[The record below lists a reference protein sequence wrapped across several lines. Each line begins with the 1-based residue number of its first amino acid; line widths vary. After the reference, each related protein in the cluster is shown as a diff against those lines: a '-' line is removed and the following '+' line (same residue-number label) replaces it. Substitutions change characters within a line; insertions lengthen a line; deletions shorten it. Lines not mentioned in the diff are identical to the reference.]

1 MTRITRPLKSSVAGW
16 NMRTTLSASDSLGF
30 SCPEAIIPLP
40 LYAMTTSDLR
50 FEQRLSASPSIDGCA
65 IRQIRDDYWAQV
77 QALQQRTKGFWLPED
92 VAELNLLKAQHKQGL
107 AAYLP
112 DQ

>member
-1 MTRITRPLKSSVAGW
+1 
-16 NMRTTLSASDSLGF
+16 MRTTLSASDSLGF

-77 QALQQRTKGFWLPED
+77 QALQQRIKGFWLPED